1 MALFDVFKKE
11 VTSGG
16 ADFSALLAGMDEET
30 FLSLY
35 GSLTEDEQDTINDE
49 NSVERTQLWLKIL
62 LRYIDC
68 ANGQTWMG
76 DDGVLRITRGSN
88 SMELPI
94 STTEY
99 LMLSIAGINTINEA
113 LTYQGQN
120 EDVKRV
126 MGGVY
131 VKLLTME
138 YPIFEETM

>member
-11 VTSGG
+11 VTCGG
-16 ADFSALLAGMDEET
+16 ADFIALLTGMDEET

-126 MGGVY
+126 IGGVY
-131 VKLLTME
+131 AKLRTME